1 MISHHILIR
10 SWSAALALSLAII
23 GIPTQLW
30 AGPITGTLPTLS
42 VTIEGSPNSTW
53 TYSPTKEAFSAPDST
68 GAYDYTGE
76 VDKAILQGRAHIKI
90 EDLDFN
96 PDPFVLNNFLVTN
109 TLGVPQVFSVFVG
122 LPTALA
128 APNII
133 SGNVRTSV
141 IDGGFDGATISTV
154 VGQPLYQA
162 QIDFGTVATLQNDPF
177 SVVAP
182 SGGSNTLSATF
193 GPSVSGV
200 PVVTNIGVQLR
211 FMLSPG
217 DTASILSR
225 FDVVPVPEP
234 STIALTSL
242 LAAAV
247 FGIRGRRV
255 RSHR

>member
-1 MISHHILIR
+1 MISHHISTR
-10 SWSAALALSLAII
+10 SISAVAALSLAII
-23 GIPTQLW
+23 ATPAQLW
-30 AGPITGTLPTLS
+30 AGSIGSNSLPTLS

-53 TYSPTKEAFSAPDST
+53 TYSPTHDAFTAPDAT
-68 GAYDYTGE
+68 GAYEYKGD
-76 VDKAILQGRAHIKI
+76 VNRDILQGRAHIKI

-109 TLGVPQVFSVFVG
+109 TLGTPQVFSVFVG

-154 VGQPLYQA
+154 AAQPLYQA

-182 SGGSNTLSATF
+182 AGGSNTASATF

-200 PVVTNIGVQLR
+200 PVTTNIGVQLR
-211 FMLSPG
+211 FVLSPG

-234 STIALTSL
+234 STLALVSL
-242 LAAAV
+242 LTVAAFV
-247 FGIRGRRV
+247 IRGRRAC
-255 RSHR
+255 